1 MATGTKIGV
10 MPPKAKD
17 GQPHRKLE
25 EVKEA
30 SPQSLQRERGPVDSW
45 ISDFQPPNGETR
57 DFRCFKPLGLGYSVV
72 ADPRSKHSTE
82 EWEQKSLC
90 PIPYGKGRFLA
101 LWPSCLVRDMRS
113 EV

>member
-1 MATGTKIGV
+1 MTTGTKIGV

-17 GQPHRKLE
+17 GQPHGKLE

-72 ADPRSKHSTE
+72 ADPRGKHSTE
-82 EWEQKSLC
+82 EWEQKSLTVSH
-90 PIPYGKGRFLA
+90 PLWKGKVPGSLAFLPGQGHA
-101 LWPSCLVRDMRS
+101 V
-113 EV
+113 